1 MATIPAPPAPRS
13 SGLVGSFYITMAAIF
28 AIIAFSAF
36 APTYWLR
43 LPSGSFRGSPMLH
56 LHGLLY
62 SLWTLFF
69 LSQAVLVANGRLRNH
84 KAWGLGGISLATAMV
99 FVGLAV
105 AIAGLER
112 RLGLGY
118 GDAARAFAIA
128 PVTSAFLFGGLI
140 AAAMANWRR
149 PEWHKRLMLVATAS
163 LLQPAI
169 ARFFFIA
176 SGAADPGVRQAGPPP
191 SIEAT
196 MMFAFFAD
204 LLILAAILHDWRAR
218 GRPHPAYLW
227 GFGAVLAVHL
237 SRPIVGRSD
246 AWFGFTDFL
255 VRFNG

>member
-1 MATIPAPPAPRS
+1 MATIATPRPQRR
-13 SGLVGSFYITMAAIF
+13 LVGSFYIAMAAVF
-28 AIIAFSAF
+28 AAIAFSGFLITFWMPLA
-36 APTYWLR
+36 
-43 LPSGSFRGSPMLH
+43 RGTFTGTPMLH
-56 LHGLLY
+56 LHGLLF

-112 RLGLGY
+112 RLELGY
-118 GDAARAFAIA
+118 GDAARAFAIV
-128 PVTSAFLFGGLI
+128 PVSAALLFGGLI

-169 ARFFFIA
+169 ARYFFIA
-176 SGAADPGVRQAGPPP
+176 ASKTDAVARQAGPPP
-191 SIEAT
+191 AVEFT
-196 MMFAFFAD
+196 MMPGFVVEA
-204 LLILAAILHDWRAR
+204 LIALAVVYDWRAR
-218 GRPHPAYLW
+218 GRLHPAYVW

-237 SRPIVGRSD
+237 SRPFVSRTE
-246 AWFGFTDFL
+246 AWLNFADFL